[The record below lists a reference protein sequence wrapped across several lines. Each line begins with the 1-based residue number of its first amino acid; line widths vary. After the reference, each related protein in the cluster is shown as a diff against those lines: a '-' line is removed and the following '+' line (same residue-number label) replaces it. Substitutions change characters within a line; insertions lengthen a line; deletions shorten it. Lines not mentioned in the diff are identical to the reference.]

1 MFLYNHKKGPSERI
15 AHFYG
20 QLTNDTLMLT
30 YYDHIKEALPSF
42 LP

>member
-15 AHFYG
+15 AHFLWTTDKY
-20 QLTNDTLMLT
+20 TLMLT
-30 YYDHIKEALPSF
+30 YYDYIKEALPSF